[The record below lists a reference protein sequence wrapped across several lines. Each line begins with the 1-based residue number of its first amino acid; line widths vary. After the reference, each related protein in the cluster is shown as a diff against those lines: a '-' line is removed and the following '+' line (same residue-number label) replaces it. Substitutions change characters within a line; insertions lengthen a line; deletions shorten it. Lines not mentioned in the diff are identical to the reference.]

1 MKIAIIGGTSFIGQN
16 LIKHLDKKKIR
27 IIATYNSNKPI
38 KTKFSTVWKKLDIRK
53 NKKNYL
59 KYLEYPDIVLNLA
72 WPDIPNY
79 RLRKHF
85 KTFYYQKKFN
95 HNLIKNGLKNL
106 IILGTCYEYGK
117 INGRISETATEKPTI
132 AYAKSKLKL
141 LRSILEL
148 KKNNYFKFTWLR
160 PFFVYGEN
168 KKRRNLFSLIKEI
181 DKNRIEK
188 LQICGNLVRDF
199 ISIKLLCS
207 IIFKIIM
214 FNKDLGILN
223 ICCGKGTTVKHFIKK
238 NLKNKKNLK
247 KIDMDAKNPNNFE
260 PNYFWGDNSKLK
272 KILKIKFKPNY

>member
-1 MKIAIIGGTSFIGQN
+1 MKIAIIGGTSFIGQE
-16 LIKHLDKKKIR
+16 LIKHLHKKKIR
-27 IIATYNSNKPI
+27 VIATYNSNKPI
-38 KTKFSTVWKKLDIRK
+38 KNEFSAAWKKLDIRK

-79 RLRKHF
+79 RLKKHF

-117 INGRISETATEKPTI
+117 INGKISETATEKPTI
-132 AYAKSKLKL
+132 PYAISKFKL

-148 KKNNYFKFTWLR
+148 KKNNYFKFAWLR
-160 PFFVYGEN
+160 PFFVYGDN
-168 KKRRNLFSLIKEI
+168 KKRKNLYSLIKEL

-188 LQICGNLVRDF
+188 LQVCGNLIRDF

-214 FNKDLGILN
+214 LNKDLGILN
-223 ICCGKGTTVKHFIKK
+223 LCSGKGTTVKNFIKK
-238 NLKNKKNLK
+238 NLKNKINLK
-247 KIDMDAKNPNNFE
+247 KIDMDSVNPNNFE
-260 PNYFWGDNSKLK
+260 PNFFWGDNSKLK
-272 KILKIKFKPNY
+272 KILKSKI